1 MLTQVKER
9 KELEEEEEVSRVRC
23 IHSVDA
29 LMSTGSTKSLGS
41 RPAGHP
47 VLDLLL
53 HSVTQ
58 ATLEAGGVYSR
69 ARPCKRL
76 RIKGRQ
82 AVKDLKKRTG
92 SSCWLWLDDSL
103 LHKMGK

>member
-1 MLTQVKER
+1 M
-9 KELEEEEEVSRVRC
+9 SRARC
-23 IHSVDA
+23 IHSVEA
-29 LMSTGSTKSLGS
+29 LMSTWSTKSPGS

-53 HSVTQ
+53 HGVTQ
-58 ATLEAGGVYSR
+58 ATLEVGGVYGR

-82 AVKDLKKRTG
+82 AVKDLGKKKKKEQELPAG
-92 SSCWLWLDDSL
+92 S
-103 LHKMGK
+103 G